1 MVEEADKRAPV
12 EVATDIL
19 LAVARKI
26 PRPRLAVFPAGKT
39 SLRLA
44 QKQKVPF
51 QRDTFVFCA
60 PTWARTRDR
69 LLKRELLYQ
78 LSYRRF
84 MKTLHD
90 SVRAFNTRQGNR
102 GRALCR
108 G

>member
-51 QRDTFVFCA
+51 RRDTFVFCA
-60 PTWARTRDR
+60 PTWARTRDQ

-78 LSYRRF
+78 LSYRRSIRTNT
-84 MKTLHD
+84 TLPPAA
-90 SVRAFNTRQGNR
+90 VIF
-102 GRALCR
+102 
-108 G
+108 